1 MNGFFMQGGNIN
13 ANSLFD
19 SNNVQTNQNGNNGNG
34 RVKLTPEHMRSL
46 MKQWSDPL
54 DVLFDKHRL
63 LLYQTMELAARD
75 NLFET
80 EYVVQDDETADD
92 ARLDLLYRRLMR
104 WAQKSGFSVRVGGRV
119 LRSMILSWD
128 PLATPDSV
136 TAAEVEDPQSVAT
149 RRIRA
154 HRSFR
159 GESNSSSPVRRSN
172 NLRENALINN
182 PVGFFQNPLSNIV
195 DAVEHK
201 YLRHQQR
208 QRERQQHTVP
218 IEPQR
223 QQQQPQPI
231 APVIQQQQA
240 QPVQTR
246 YSHFIQNMQP
256 NQQMQEENSH
266 LARRARAVAN
276 RAAAI
281 AGEQVESESN
291 AATTAQ
297 EERNVQSE

>member
-1 MNGFFMQGGNIN
+1 MQRGNVN
-13 ANSLFD
+13 ANSLLD
-19 SNNVQTNQNGNNGNG
+19 SNTVQMTQNANNGSG

-63 LLYQTMELAARD
+63 LLYKTMELAARD

-80 EYVVQDDETADD
+80 EYVVQDEETADD

-136 TAAEVEDPQSVAT
+136 TTAEVDDPQSVAA

-154 HRSFR
+154 HRSFQ
-159 GESNSSSPVRRSN
+159 GESSSPDRRSSSN
-172 NLRENALINN
+172 NLRDNAFFNN
-182 PVGFFQNPLSNIV
+182 PVGFLQNPLANIV

-201 YLRHQQR
+201 YLQHQQR
-208 QRERQQHTVP
+208 QREQQIDNVSNRP
-218 IEPQR
+218 
-223 QQQQPQPI
+223 QQQQQQL
-231 APVIQQQQA
+231 QQQLPA
-240 QPVQTR
+240 QEQSNVSHTR
-246 YSHFIQNMQP
+246 YSHLIQNL
-256 NQQMQEENSH
+256 QQQQHTQQEENSH
-266 LARRARAVAN
+266 LARRARAVAS

-281 AGEQVESESN
+281 AGEQVETDSN
-291 AATTAQ
+291 DAANETKDRD
-297 EERNVQSE
+297 EVE